1 MTCGNKKRILF
12 VMQSLYDGGAEK
24 LLVDMLNN
32 FDYSKYD
39 IDLLLEHDFGNYANL
54 VPLEVR
60 KIILFY
66 NINRPLLERMIG
78 KIMSY
83 FGLYYFYI
91 LFFRR
96 QIIIDKMKGEKY
108 DTIISFLE
116 GRSLVYHSFR

>member
-54 VPLEVR
+54 CLIKPSKTLREM
-60 KIILFY
+60 
-66 NINRPLLERMIG
+66 NM
-78 KIMSY
+78 
-83 FGLYYFYI
+83 
-91 LFFRR
+91 
-96 QIIIDKMKGEKY
+96 
-108 DTIISFLE
+108 
-116 GRSLVYHSFR
+116 

>member
-1 MTCGNKKRILF
+1 
-12 VMQSLYDGGAEK
+12 MQSLYDGGAEK

-66 NINRPLLERMIG
+66 NIRKDDRKNNVL
-78 KIMSY
+78 
-83 FGLYYFYI
+83 FWFI
-91 LFFRR
+91 LFLY
-96 QIIIDKMKGEKY
+96 II
-108 DTIISFLE
+108 F
-116 GRSLVYHSFR
+116 

>member
-66 NINRPLLERMIG
+66 NINIRGKNSKICKSNRTGSRVLEMVGNRNY
-78 KIMSY
+78 SRCY
-83 FGLYYFYI
+83 CRTW
-91 LFFRR
+91 LFRNET
-96 QIIIDKMKGEKY
+96 KG
-108 DTIISFLE
+108 
-116 GRSLVYHSFR
+116 HN

>member
-1 MTCGNKKRILF
+1 MTCGNIKRILF
-12 VMQSLYDGGAEK
+12 VMLSLYDGGADK

-66 NINRPLLERMIG
+66 NFISPLLVMLI
-78 KIMSY
+78 
-83 FGLYYFYI
+83 
-91 LFFRR
+91 
-96 QIIIDKMKGEKY
+96 
-108 DTIISFLE
+108 
-116 GRSLVYHSFR
+116 

>member
-1 MTCGNKKRILF
+1 
-12 VMQSLYDGGAEK
+12 MQSLYDGGAEK

-78 KIMSY
+78 KICPILVY
-83 FGLYYFYI
+83 IIFIYYF
-91 LFFRR
+91 LE
-96 QIIIDKMKGEKY
+96 DK
-108 DTIISFLE
+108 
-116 GRSLVYHSFR
+116 

>member
-1 MTCGNKKRILF
+1 
-12 VMQSLYDGGAEK
+12 MQSLYDGGAEK

-78 KIMSY
+78 QIMSY

-91 LFFRR
+91 LFQYIMRTYHFF
-96 QIIIDKMKGEKY
+96 EKRITRPLIPHY
-108 DTIISFLE
+108 NTLN
-116 GRSLVYHSFR
+116 